1 MCRGAPPIAYNRHVV
16 GSRCTPIAVATL
28 LLFASACD
36 VGGYIE
42 IPNDPSQGGTGTF
55 DTNTGGFGGGGSA
68 GFAGSAAGGASG
80 DSPVLVGIDPTPSN
94 GSTDP
99 PTVAAFEAKLATFA
113 AGARAAVLSVPW
125 NDTNAFANV
134 PGVAD
139 FYAKHEKAL
148 LLNLRVIDGHVDHRP
163 AELSTFAWNAPETVA
178 TAEAAVDTLL
188 TNAGNSARFFTFGR
202 QVDVYLSDHPDE
214 RPGFVAFAKALCAYT
229 KAHPGAP
236 KDLAVGVGFSTSAPK
251 NEAAWS
257 DLIDFEDVIDFSYF
271 PGIDTFAPSAAAD
284 VAATLFQLAETVGKK
299 TIVLSQVGFSTNPFS
314 GGSTDAQQKF
324 FTTLFGAVI
333 AQRSRFALVNVVEL
347 HDAPTSSCAQWATD
361 QGDTADGPLAA
372 YVCSLGLFEQDGSP
386 RPAWNAVLSG
396 SAALSTP

>member
-1 MCRGAPPIAYNRHVV
+1 MCRGAAPIAYNRYVV
-16 GSRCTPIAVATL
+16 GRRCTPIAVATL
-28 LLFASACD
+28 LLFGSACD

-42 IPNDPSQGGTGTF
+42 IPTDPQGATGTF
-55 DTNTGGFGGGGSA
+55 DTNSGGAGGNGSA
-68 GFAGSAAGGASG
+68 GFAGAAAGGASSE
-80 DSPVLVGIDPTPSN
+80 SPVLVGIDPTPSSA
-94 GSTDP
+94 STDP
-99 PTVAAFEAKLATFA
+99 ETVAALEAKLTTFA
-113 AGARAAVLSVPW
+113 AGARAAVVSVPW
-125 NDTNAFANV
+125 NDTDALVNV
-134 PGVAD
+134 AGVAD
-139 FYAKHEKAL
+139 FYAKNQKAL

-178 TAEAAVDTLL
+178 AAQAAVDTLL
-188 TNAGNSARFFTFGR
+188 ANAGSSARFFTFGR
-202 QVDVYLSDHPDE
+202 RVDVYLSNHPDE

-236 KDLAVGVGFSTSAPK
+236 QDLAVGVGFSTFAPK
-251 NEAAWS
+251 NETAWS

-284 VAATLFQLAETVGKK
+284 VAATLFQLAETAGKK
-299 TIVLSQVGFSTNPFS
+299 TIVLSQVGFSTDPLS

-347 HDAPTSSCAQWATD
+347 YDAPASTCAQWAAD
-361 QGDTADGPLAA
+361 QGDTADGPLSA

-396 SAALSTP
+396 SAALTTP